1 MTTLNQITEGLE
13 RTWGSIADGWR
24 QLRQRAGHALT
35 RFSPSSGRADLQA
48 ADEMFLQ
55 RASRWGLL
63 AADVSENEEQVRV
76 RLEVPGLNAEDIDLK
91 VVDGNI
97 LVVSGE
103 KQVQRE
109 RSGERMF
116 VMECAY
122 GSFER
127 AVPLP
132 ADVDERAARAKYR
145 HGVLDVSLPK
155 KPAARGRRI
164 EVQH

>member
-13 RTWGSIADGWR
+13 RTWDSIAEGWR

-35 RFSPSSGRADLQA
+35 RFSPGSARSGAQTGEA
-48 ADEMFLQ
+48 GFLQ
-55 RASRWGLL
+55 QASRWGLL
-63 AADVSENEEQVRV
+63 AADVSESDEQVRV
-76 RLEVPGLNAEDIDLK
+76 RLEVPGLNPEDIDLQ

-97 LVVSGE
+97 LVVRGE

-109 RSGERMF
+109 RSDDRMF

-127 AVPLP
+127 AIPLP
-132 ADVDERAARAKYR
+132 AEVEEGAAKASYR
-145 HGVLDVSLPK
+145 RGVLDVMLPR